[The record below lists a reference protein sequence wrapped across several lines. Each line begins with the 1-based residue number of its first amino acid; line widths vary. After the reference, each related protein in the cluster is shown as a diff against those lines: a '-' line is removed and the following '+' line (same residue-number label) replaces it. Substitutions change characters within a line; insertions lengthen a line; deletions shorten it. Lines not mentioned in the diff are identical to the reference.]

1 VIWNTLTD
9 VLPGEFNP
17 NKRLSYDSSD
27 FGIISRKEITQ
38 ILKDVFGAKPSKRHG
53 ESSRLIFDKAKL
65 ERIGKLYDLSIE
77 VKVVTTNNNG
87 EDGYDGVDVGL
98 DKHFVEHRNNQ
109 EKAESST
116 DTNKNYEDNSQ
127 NNRKIR
133 LRNENESIGLTLNPT
148 QPPHPTQMTA
158 IPVLTTVEQQPSSTL
173 SEVVDVSDKIY
184 RLGRTDNWAC
194 KLCKMKG
201 DTWFM
206 RKHICKGST
215 K

>member
-1 VIWNTLTD
+1 MIWKTLTD
-9 VLPGEFNP
+9 VLTGEFNP
-17 NKRLSYDSSD
+17 NKKLSYDSSD

-109 EKAESST
+109 EKAESFT
-116 DTNKNYEDNSQ
+116 DTNKNYEDNNH
-127 NNRKIR
+127 NNKEITS
-133 LRNENESIGLTLNPT
+133 RNERERTGQTVNPT
-148 QPPHPTQMTA
+148 QLPHPTQMTA
-158 IPVLTTVEQQPSSTL
+158 IPVLTTVERQPSSTI
-173 SEVVDVSDKIY
+173 SEVVDMSHKIY
-184 RLGRTDNWAC
+184 RLGSTDIGLVRIVA
-194 KLCKMKG
+194 
-201 DTWFM
+201 
-206 RKHICKGST
+206 
-215 K
+215 